1 MGEHYAED
9 VGVGS
14 SILSFLINLYLVHCS
29 LSDMKITRLED
40 IEKSKHEEKTDKIT
54 EDINRVMDGV
64 FKKPKKNKNSFIR
77 KIGKISLVV
86 LLLMVIVNLVL
97 GNVWLLKFFWS
108 DLF

>member
-1 MGEHYAED
+1 
-9 VGVGS
+9 
-14 SILSFLINLYLVHCS
+14 
-29 LSDMKITRLED
+29 MKITRLED
-40 IEKSKHEEKTDKIT
+40 IDKKKHEEKREKLT
-54 EDINRVMDGV
+54 EDINQVMDGV
-64 FKKPKKNKNSFIR
+64 FKKPKKNENSFIR

>member
-1 MGEHYAED
+1 
-9 VGVGS
+9 
-14 SILSFLINLYLVHCS
+14 
-29 LSDMKITRLED
+29 MKITRLED
-40 IEKSKHEEKTDKIT
+40 IDRKKHEEKTDKIT

-64 FKKPKKNKNSFIR
+64 FKKPKKNENSFIR

-86 LLLMVIVNLVL
+86 LLLMIIINLVL